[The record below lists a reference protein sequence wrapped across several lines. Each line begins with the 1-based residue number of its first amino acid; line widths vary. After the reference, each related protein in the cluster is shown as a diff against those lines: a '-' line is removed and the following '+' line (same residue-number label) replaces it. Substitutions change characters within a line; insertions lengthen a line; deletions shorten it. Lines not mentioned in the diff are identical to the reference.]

1 MVLSKRS
8 KQLLQYVST
17 IVKKDHLLSSVIL
30 SPYLLRAIR
39 GNLFDCSL
47 QGLSPKISLCW
58 KINQSNSNALN
69 PIQDRPFRGCSRIG
83 GKQNGPSFLKSVT
96 HILQKWNLPQ
106 LYLWPKIIGI
116 PSRTLWVLLTSAFFS
131 SEISK
136 FCYMRK
142 YKYRLH
148 FSI

>member
-8 KQLLQYVST
+8 KQLLQCVST

-83 GKQNGPSFLKSVT
+83 EKQNGPSFLKSVT
-96 HILQKWNLPQ
+96 HILQK
-106 LYLWPKIIGI
+106 
-116 PSRTLWVLLTSAFFS
+116 
-131 SEISK
+131 
-136 FCYMRK
+136 
-142 YKYRLH
+142 
-148 FSI
+148 